1 VKNANAGFVLEQ
13 GDPNAIAEAICQ
25 LATDPRLAE
34 SMGQNGRKFIEEN
47 LSWPFLVDRW
57 FQELT
62 GRMRL
67 SETQPQHQL
76 EAVKS

>member
-13 GDPNAIAEAICQ
+13 GDANDIAEAICQ
-25 LATDPRLAE
+25 LAADPRLAE

-47 LSWPFLVDRW
+47 LSWPLLVDRW

-67 SETQPQHQL
+67 SETQVQHQL